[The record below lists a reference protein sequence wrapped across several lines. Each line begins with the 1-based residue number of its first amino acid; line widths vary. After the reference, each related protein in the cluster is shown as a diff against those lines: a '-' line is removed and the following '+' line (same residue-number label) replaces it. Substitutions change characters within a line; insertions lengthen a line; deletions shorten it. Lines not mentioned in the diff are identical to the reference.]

1 MHLLRSRTLVCGA
14 VLTALLSTPA
24 LAASLGVPR
33 VAGYAGYT
41 RLAVDVPTG
50 VTYTVEALG
59 AALRVN
65 FTGVSATAATVR
77 VNKPELSGFTV
88 TTREGSVVLTMA
100 APQGVSKRSG
110 FRLSRLSAAEGKSGY
125 RLVLDFSGAFADTT
139 KLVNPAKLQ
148 LRFVPPQPLTVLLDA
163 GHGGQDP
170 GAIGNGVREDS
181 FNLSMAFRVK
191 SLLERVPGVR
201 VELTR
206 TDNRVYSSDKRTD
219 LNARAQASRG
229 RTVFVSIHANAVP
242 RASWYKQ
249 FGTEVYYFNPRNQ
262 KPLYIAPSAYV
273 TPSSQS
279 APQRPPVTNAPAT
292 NAPETSTADLNV
304 PPVSPLD
311 PVAEPVAAP
320 DPAAAAP
327 LEAEIDPNTAVTT
340 VSDESNTK
348 VTAEELNSYALS
360 ADAPASSDDPLSSVP
375 TPPTSAELPVTNA
388 VLTTSQPMGLPLT
401 LTPFDRVSA
410 SRNFASS
417 VLSKMLHA
425 MGSANRGVRTA
436 DFYVIK
442 YSESPAILV
451 ETGFVTHPVEAE
463 QLRNP
468 NYQERIAYG
477 VASGITAYL
486 DSLLAAQ

>member
-1 MHLLRSRTLVCGA
+1 MHLLCSRTLVCGA

-59 AALRVN
+59 AALRVSFSGAN
-65 FTGVSATAATVR
+65 ATAATVR

-88 TTREGSVVLTMA
+88 TAREGNAVLTMA

-110 FRLSRLSAAEGKSGY
+110 FRLSRLGAAEGRSGY

-148 LRFVPPQPLTVLLDA
+148 LRFVPPQPLTVLLDP
-163 GHGGQDP
+163 GHGGPDS

-181 FNLSMAFRVK
+181 FNLAMAFRVK
-191 SLLERVPGVR
+191 TLLERVPGVR

-206 TDNRVYSSDKRTD
+206 VDNRVYSSDKRTD

-279 APQRPPVTNAPAT
+279 VPERQPVSNS
-292 NAPETSTADLNV
+292 PEASTADFNV

-311 PVAEPVAAP
+311 ALPETVAAT
-320 DPAAAAP
+320 DPVPNAP
-327 LEAEIDPNTAVTT
+327 LEAEFDPNVAVSA
-340 VSDESNTK
+340 VSDELNTK

-360 ADAPASSDDPLSSVP
+360 ADAPTSSDDPLSSLP
-375 TPPTSAELPVTNA
+375 TPPVSVTPTESPLTNA
-388 VLTTSQPMGLPLT
+388 VTTTPQPIGLPLA
-401 LTPFDRVSA
+401 LTPFDRVA
-410 SRNFASS
+410 TSRELASS
-417 VLSKMLHA
+417 VLSKMLQA

-436 DFYVIK
+436 DFYVLK

-486 DSLLAAQ
+486 DGLLAAQ

>member
-1 MHLLRSRTLVCGA
+1 MHLLCSRTLVCGA

-65 FTGVSATAATVR
+65 FSGASATVATVR

-88 TTREGSVVLTMA
+88 TAREGNAVLTMA

-110 FRLSRLSAAEGKSGY
+110 FRLSRLGAAEGKTGY

-139 KLVNPAKLQ
+139 KLLNPAKLQ
-148 LRFVPPQPLTVLLDA
+148 LRFTPPQPLTVLLDA

-262 KPLYIAPSAYV
+262 KPLYIAPSAYI

-279 APQRPPVTNAPAT
+279 APQRPPETS
-292 NAPETSTADLNV
+292 APETSSADLNV
-304 PPVSPLD
+304 PPTSPLD
-311 PVAEPVAAP
+311 PVPEAVAATNTIP
-320 DPAAAAP
+320 TVP
-327 LEAEIDPNTAVTT
+327 LESEIDPNTTVPG

-375 TPPTSAELPVTNA
+375 APPLPTAPTEVPLTNA
-388 VLTTSQPMGLPLT
+388 VLTTPQPVGLPPILV
-401 LTPFDRVSA
+401 PFDRVSA
-410 SRNFASS
+410 SRDFASS

-436 DFYVIK
+436 DFYVLK
-442 YSESPAILV
+442 YSEAPAILV

-477 VASGITAYL
+477 VASGITTYL
-486 DSLLAAQ
+486 DGLLATQ